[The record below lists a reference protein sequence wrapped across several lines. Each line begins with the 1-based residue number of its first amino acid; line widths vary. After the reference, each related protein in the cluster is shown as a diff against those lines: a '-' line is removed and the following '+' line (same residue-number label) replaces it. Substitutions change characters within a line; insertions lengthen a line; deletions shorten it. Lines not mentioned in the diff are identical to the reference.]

1 MWTVIGHENAVS
13 LLRRSLEK
21 ETVAHAYLL
30 VGPAHCGKMAI
41 AVNLAQAL
49 NCNGEEPPCGVC
61 DSCRRILEGKHAD
74 IRVTELLRGDDSA
87 ETLART
93 RIGVEQ
99 VDEILHSVNLPPFEG
114 KRKVFIID
122 GTEHLSI
129 GAANRMLKTLEE
141 PVSNVVFIL
150 LTVNEA
156 MVPATVISRCQRI
169 ELFPLPLVTIE
180 NALVSRWCIEPV
192 RAKLLAR
199 LSAGCLGWAVTMSQ
213 NGVLLQQRNDW
224 LDDWLEVMEGDFDTR
239 FSFVAKMAERY
250 SQNRETVQQKLTL
263 LLDWWRDVL
272 LVKAGNASAVVNID
286 REDALN
292 AIAAGYSLGQIR
304 DCIRRIESVIVQM
317 RQNVSAQL
325 ALEVLMLNIPE
336 RAKVNR
342 AVHDT

>member
-1 MWTVIGHENAVS
+1 MWTVIGHENAVT

-21 ETVAHAYLL
+21 GTVAHAYLL
-30 VGPAHCGKMAI
+30 VGPAHCGKMTI

-49 NCNGEEPPCGVC
+49 NCIGAEPPCGVC

-74 IRVTELLRGDDSA
+74 IRVTELQRGDDSA
-87 ETLART
+87 ETSART

-141 PVSNVVFIL
+141 PVSNVVFVL

-169 ELFPLPLVTIE
+169 ELFPLPLTTIE
-180 NALVSRWCIEPV
+180 SALVSRWGIEPV
-192 RAKLLAR
+192 RARLLAR
-199 LSAGCLGWAVTMSQ
+199 LSAGCLGWAVTMAKD
-213 NGVLLQQRNDW
+213 GALLQQRNDW
-224 LDDWLEVMEGDFDTR
+224 LDEWLEVMEGDFDSR
-239 FSFVAKMAERY
+239 FSFAAKMTERY

-263 LLDWWRDVL
+263 LLDWWRDLL
-272 LVKAGNASAVVNID
+272 LVKAGNPGAVVNID
-286 REDALN
+286 REDTLN
-292 AIAAGYSLGQIR
+292 AMAAGYTLGQIR
-304 DCIRRIESVIVQM
+304 GCIRRIESVIVQL

-336 RAKVNR
+336 RAKVKR
-342 AVHDT
+342 EAHDT